1 MEVLAGMNPS
11 QRAAL
16 TLRHVD
22 GLSVPEVAGLL
33 GRSTAATETLLA
45 RARSVFRQ
53 RYAMSEAVR
62 A

>member
-1 MEVLAGMNPS
+1 MNPF

-22 GLSVPEVAGLL
+22 GLSVPEVAALL

-45 RARSVFRQ
+45 RARAVFRQ
-53 RYAMSEAVR
+53 RYATSEPVR